1 MHVPHNW
8 PGFHHLC
15 SSDALFTCGMLL
27 LCRLIEI
34 GFEKMVVAM
43 DAKEAAAMVRLWLT
57 SCLGCHMLCH

>member
-1 MHVPHNW
+1 MCPTTG
-8 PGFHHLC
+8 PGVTTCFQVWR
-15 SSDALFTCGMLL
+15 ALKYGALL

-57 SCLGCHMLCH
+57 SCLGCRMLCC